1 MKTSTQCVLLDE
13 DERFGAVSTPIYQTA
28 TFRQPTATEFG
39 EYDYSRTANPTRTQ
53 LEKKLAQLEHGKYG
67 AAFASGMAAITAV
80 TRLLEFGDEIL
91 ASDDLYGGSIR
102 LLEQILPR
110 QGIAVRYVD
119 AADLDAV
126 EEGFSQA
133 TKLLLI
139 ETPTNPLLRISD
151 VRELA
156 EIAHSKNA
164 LLAVDNT
171 MLSPCLQNPLN
182 FGADV
187 VIHSATKF
195 LCGHSDVTSGAVITN
210 DQELY
215 LRLAFIQNAEGS
227 ALSPFDSWLLL
238 RGIKTLALRVE
249 RQSENALK
257 VTEFLKSRPEVT
269 AVFYPGLA
277 EHPGHELHLKQAT
290 GGGSVI
296 SFTTGDVARSKRFV
310 ESTRLCSIAV
320 SFGSVNSS
328 ISLPCYMSH
337 ASIPESMRSRLAPPP
352 DLVRL
357 SVGIEDIEDVIE
369 DLEQAFDAIKSRSA
383 GAEVLAASG

>member
-1 MKTSTQCVLLDE
+1 MKSATQCVLLDE
-13 DERFGAVSTPIYQTA
+13 DDRFGAVSTPIYQTA
-28 TFRQPTATEFG
+28 TFCQPTATEWG

-53 LEKKLAQLEHGKYG
+53 LEKKLAQLEHAKYG

-80 TRLLEFGDEIL
+80 TRLVKSGDEIL

-110 QGIAVRYVD
+110 QGIAVKYVD
-119 AADLDAV
+119 TTDLDAFA
-126 EEGFSQA
+126 EAISSN
-133 TKLLLI
+133 TKLVLI

-151 VRELA
+151 VAALA
-156 EIAHSKNA
+156 NIAHSRNA

-171 MLSPCLQNPLN
+171 MLSPCLQNPLDL
-182 FGADV
+182 GADV

-195 LCGHSDVTSGAVITN
+195 LCGHSDVISGAVVTN
-210 DQELY
+210 DEDLY
-215 LRLAFIQNAEGS
+215 KHLAFFQNAEGS

-249 RQSENALK
+249 RQTENASK
-257 VTEFLKSRPEVT
+257 VAEFLAARTEV
-269 AVFYPGLA
+269 ASVYYPGLA
-277 EHPGHELHLKQAT
+277 DHPGHEIHSQQAT

-296 SFTTGDVARSKRFV
+296 SFATGNVVRSKRFV

-337 ASIPESMRSRLAPPP
+337 ASIPEPMRSRLAPPP
-352 DLVRL
+352 DLIRL
-357 SVGIEDIEDVIE
+357 SVGIEDLEDIIA
-369 DLEQAFDAIKSRSA
+369 DLKQAFDAIGSENTGPSA
-383 GAEVLAASG
+383 LAATG